1 MGTNKVKEQ
10 KKQYDLDRIH
20 NSFTENIESLR
31 VFVSNLAPEVRKH
44 DRILIKKTER
54 ASKDLTKLI
63 GLYKNDLERKES
75 EKAEFKLTDEQVSRI
90 ISITRNLPRMPPYNV
105 ELLYKSAFVM
115 LISYLDFLISDSI
128 HFYYQ
133 TYPKSLSGKELSI
146 ALSELEL
153 CSDISEAT
161 DFIINKEVEK
171 VTYKSLDDQIKYFEN
186 NLNIDCKKSIIGW
199 SRIKEATERR
209 NLIVHNNS
217 RINRRYLTNVD
228 LSLIP
233 EKTKDLKEGD
243 QISIKENYFMAV
255 LHEIFIA
262 GVILAQCCWRKWKK
276 DEIMSADTLLIRSIY
291 DALVKEEWATAERL
305 GLFSK
310 ECDVCNDRNRLY
322 LNINYWQSLKWQNK
336 SQELEK
342 ELEKFD
348 VSGLSPIY
356 VLSLSALKSDGKSF
370 HKNIKKAIIS
380 DNLKKEDLMEW
391 PLFREFRK
399 DPHYEKG
406 IEEEFESI
414 SKQGSD
420 SKNSH

>member
-1 MGTNKVKEQ
+1 
-10 KKQYDLDRIH
+10 
-20 NSFTENIESLR
+20 
-31 VFVSNLAPEVRKH
+31 
-44 DRILIKKTER
+44 
-54 ASKDLTKLI
+54 
-63 GLYKNDLERKES
+63 
-75 EKAEFKLTDEQVSRI
+75 
-90 ISITRNLPRMPPYNV
+90 
-105 ELLYKSAFVM
+105 
-115 LISYLDFLISDSI
+115 
-128 HFYYQ
+128 
-133 TYPKSLSGKELSI
+133 
-146 ALSELEL
+146 
-153 CSDISEAT
+153 
-161 DFIINKEVEK
+161 
-171 VTYKSLDDQIKYFEN
+171 
-186 NLNIDCKKSIIGW
+186 
-199 SRIKEATERR
+199 
-209 NLIVHNNS
+209 
-217 RINRRYLTNVD
+217 
-228 LSLIP
+228 
-233 EKTKDLKEGD
+233 
-243 QISIKENYFMAV
+243 MAV